1 MKLDKLIETLKSK
14 RGYLKKGPHAI
25 SNIFKVSINDASLA
39 MLEAKSQLRNENTSE
54 NKITEFDTYL
64 KNNRI
69 DVNDVKSV
77 KFWQTSKGEQ
87 RFSVVTGSD
96 NNIEEIKKDIE
107 EYQLIL
113 SVKND

>member
-77 KFWQTSKGEQ
+77 ERQ
-87 RFSVVTGSD
+87 
-96 NNIEEIKKDIE
+96 IEEGRANGFKVDGTCIDIE
-107 EYQLIL
+107 LGTK
-113 SVKND
+113 V